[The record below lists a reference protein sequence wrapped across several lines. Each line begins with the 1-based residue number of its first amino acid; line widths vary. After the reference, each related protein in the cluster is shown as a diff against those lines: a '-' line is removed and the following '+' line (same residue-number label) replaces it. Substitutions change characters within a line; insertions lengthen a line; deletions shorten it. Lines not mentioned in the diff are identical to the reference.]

1 MFAQVFAGTQQAT
14 MPLAH
19 VGEPLA
25 TVRDPRYV
33 WAAGAIATLLFVVA
47 AKHSLSVAPVTTTAT
62 TTAAPPELYGHVHI
76 AKTGGTFVNTI
87 LAQTREGVCGH
98 KGYSLDLNN
107 YLEAPWPPT
116 DVIHRLYDGYNRGRV
131 PHAVMDEIGY
141 DDCRYISNEVEWQFW
156 TRFPGIQLHV
166 PCREPLGHVLSMCNE
181 AGHIFNCSAPDLAAE
196 VEKCQRWSDRFHA
209 NLLDESVT
217 NATVKCYAVE
227 AQYRP
232 GGYVD
237 YMGGLLRRKR
247 VQSTYKRFSP
257 SRNHKHDCILQQTP
271 AYKRRIVAVL
281 QSKWQYFA
289 FCKKC
294 MDAPGNWAC
303 PNCGDEPEPVP

>member
-1 MFAQVFAGTQQAT
+1 
-14 MPLAH
+14 
-19 VGEPLA
+19 
-25 TVRDPRYV
+25 
-33 WAAGAIATLLFVVA
+33 
-47 AKHSLSVAPVTTTAT
+47 
-62 TTAAPPELYGHVHI
+62 
-76 AKTGGTFVNTI
+76 
-87 LAQTREGVCGH
+87 
-98 KGYSLDLNN
+98 
-107 YLEAPWPPT
+107 
-116 DVIHRLYDGYNRGRV
+116 
-131 PHAVMDEIGY
+131 
-141 DDCRYISNEVEWQFW
+141 
-156 TRFPGIQLHV
+156 
-166 PCREPLGHVLSMCNE
+166 MCNE
-181 AGHIFNCSAPDLAAE
+181 AGHIFDCSAPDLAAE
-196 VEKCQRWSDRFHA
+196 VEKCLRWSDRFHA

-247 VQSTYKRFSP
+247 VQSAYKRFSP

-271 AYKRRIVAVL
+271 AYKHRIVAVL